1 VISKLQSVWISRT
14 ARQGETVSD
23 SLIVLFDGVCNV
35 CNRLTRFVIE
45 HDPPPARFRLA
56 ALQSETGRRLLRAH
70 GLSEDDLDTFVLV
83 EGDRALVR
91 STAALRLL
99 ALLGPPWSLL
109 AVLRV
114 VPRPLRDAVYDWIAR
129 HRHEW
134 WGKRDECMVPTPDVR
149 SRFLP

>member
-1 VISKLQSVWISRT
+1 MEVEPVAFERP
-14 ARQGETVSD
+14 
-23 SLIVLFDGVCNV
+23 IVLFDGVCNV
-35 CNRLTRFVIE
+35 CSRLTRFVIE

-56 ALQSETGRRLLRAH
+56 ALQSETGRRLLREH
-70 GLSEDDLDTFVLV
+70 GLPKDELDTFILV

-114 VPRPLRDAVYDWIAR
+114 VPRPVRDAAYNWIAR
-129 HRHEW
+129 HRYAW
-134 WGKRDECMVPTPDVR
+134 WGKRDQCMVPTPDVR

>member
-1 VISKLQSVWISRT
+1 MAEPT
-14 ARQGETVSD
+14 
-23 SLIVLFDGVCNV
+23 VLFDGVCNL
-35 CNRLTRFVIE
+35 CNALTRFVIE

-56 ALQSETGRRLLRAH
+56 ALQSETGRRLLREH
-70 GLSEDDLDTFVLV
+70 GLPEDEVDTFVLV
-83 EGDRALVR
+83 EGSRAYVR

-109 AVLRV
+109 AVLRLL
-114 VPRPLRDAVYDWIAR
+114 PRPLRDALYDWIAR
-129 HRHEW
+129 HRYEW

>member
-1 VISKLQSVWISRT
+1 M
-14 ARQGETVSD
+14 SD
-23 SLIVLFDGVCNV
+23 HPIVLFDGVCNV

-56 ALQSETGRRLLRAH
+56 PLQSETGRRLLREH
-70 GLSEDDLDTFVLV
+70 GLPEDDLDTFVLV
-83 EGDRALVR
+83 EGDRAWVR

-99 ALLGPPWSLL
+99 ARLGPPWSLL

-114 VPRPLRDAVYDWIAR
+114 VPRPLRDAVYSWIAR
-129 HRHEW
+129 HRYEW
-134 WGKRDECMVPTPDVR
+134 WGKRDQCMVPTPDVR